1 MKKRMVRKIVLGAV
15 GLVIMLLLAAC
26 SGVGTTSTAGTPT
39 SLSGTITAVNAAN
52 HSVTISA
59 NGQSYTITGLSDQA
73 VQVLQT
79 QIGKTYTI
87 QVSQNSDGS
96 FSITTGTLPVPDLN
110 NTGGTPSANVVPGSI
125 ELTGPIQSVSSSS
138 LTVKLPD
145 NSTLTMALNAST
157 DQSDLNGAQL
167 SNGQFVAVEA
177 NTNPDGSFTAS
188 KVKTAEANSDDANT
202 VTFRGVA
209 LQPVSTNNALHF
221 RVGTQNYSYAVN
233 SSTQLD
239 DFNGNVHTITSGTP
253 VKVEVQFTGTTGT
266 VTKVSDPNN

>member
-26 SGVGTTSTAGTPT
+26 SGVGTTSTTGIPT

-59 NGQSYTITGLSDQA
+59 NGQSYTITGLNDQA

-157 DQSDLNGAQL
+157 DQSDLDGAQL

-188 KVKTAEANSDDANT
+188 KVKTAKANSDDANT
-202 VTFRGVA
+202 VTFKGVA
-209 LQPVSTNNALHF
+209 LQPVGTDNALHF

-266 VTKVSDPNN
+266 ITKVSDPNN